1 MKRWK
6 ACQDESVPSHGQRS
20 SRLLS
25 VCDYDG
31 RCNLLTKGWA
41 ERGRCFCQ
49 LVSSPLNTVCT
60 AASPPPALYH
70 TTLKLSSS
78 ICLSIYLSVH
88 LSVLNYDRK
97 NFINLSVCLPAHLSI
112 HPSITFWPSVHLPT
126 CSFSTKTFIFSIFI
140 YKASVHLF
148 SIYPPIHSSIYLSVH
163 SLILSISYIYLHL
176 FCLLFAICIFNKN
189 ICIHILSL
197 YISIHPSIH
206 PPVCSSIHHSILN
219 KITP

>member
-25 VCDYDG
+25 VWLWRPLQSPHKRVSG
-31 RCNLLTKGWA
+31 ERAVFLSARLLPFKYS
-41 ERGRCFCQ
+41 
-49 LVSSPLNTVCT
+49 LHS
-60 AASPPPALYH
+60 
-70 TTLKLSSS
+70 
-78 ICLSIYLSVH
+78 CLSPASALSHHSQTQLIYLSVH

>member
-31 RCNLLTKGWA
+31 LLQSPHKRVSG
-41 ERGRCFCQ
+41 ERAVF
-49 LVSSPLNTVCT
+49 
-60 AASPPPALYH
+60 
-70 TTLKLSSS
+70 LSARLLPFKYSLHS
-78 ICLSIYLSVH
+78 CLSPASALSHHSQTQLIYLSVH

-97 NFINLSVCLPAHLSI
+97 NFINLSLCLSAHLSI

-140 YKASVHLF
+140 YKASIHLF
-148 SIYPPIHSSIYLSVH
+148 SHFLSIYPSIHSSIYLSVH

-176 FCLLFAICIFNKN
+176 FSLLFAICIFNKN